1 VKRHRVA
8 SLGIRSHERFCNKRD
23 AGPRPEIPDPV
34 IRGVQWEAGRR
45 GTVAAESTP
54 TGPTVQP
61 RLRDPI
67 ARQAACVMGPT
78 GAQLLRT
85 PAAQSCST
93 GPPAIFSE
101 VWLLLWWC
109 LVLVCGAR
117 RRARVE
123 EMPVPAR
130 ETHLA
135 GAYVG
140 PLGGSGRGTRTR
152 GNDEWFSAQ
161 VSRGAGQPGQA
172 SCLRVVAGSRV
183 GSSAR

>member
-1 VKRHRVA
+1 VARSPPNRLQRVQRSNHAFAILSRGRQLA
-8 SLGIRSHERFCNKRD
+8 SWAPPGRNYC
-23 AGPRPEIPDPV
+23 GPRRPNLVPRAHPPSFQ
-34 IRGVQWEAGRR
+34 RCGSYCGGVWCW
-45 GTVAAESTP
+45 
-54 TGPTVQP
+54 
-61 RLRDPI
+61 
-67 ARQAACVMGPT
+67 CVGL
-78 GAQLLRT
+78 GG
-85 PAAQSCST
+85 S
-93 GPPAIFSE
+93 
-101 VWLLLWWC
+101 
-109 LVLVCGAR
+109 